1 MVTQQND
8 TNVAKNTTD
17 TPLPER
23 ARSPSYYNIVE
34 ESKRLGETAT
44 KTLVGVKDF
53 LHQEVVLPTPDR
65 LMSNITLLKQRMR
78 HSSETIANVQTVF
91 PLTLFPHSVVF
102 DRSKITITK
111 RTSPWSSVNVSIR
124 IEDVLNVST
133 TLGMLFGS
141 ISIASRVMNSVDH
154 FEIGGFWRRD
164 AMELQRLIQG
174 YAIAKHGGMDT
185 DDLTVAELTEMLRE
199 LAGSA

>member
-8 TNVAKNTTD
+8 TNVAKNTTH

>member
-1 MVTQQND
+1 MVTQQDDN
-8 TNVAKNTTD
+8 NVAKNTTD
-17 TPLPER
+17 APLPER

-44 KTLVGVKDF
+44 RTLVGVKDF
-53 LHQEVVLPTPDR
+53 LHQEVVMPTPDR
-65 LMSNITLLKQRMR
+65 LMSNMTLLKQRMR
-78 HSSETIANVQTVF
+78 HSSEMIANVQTVF

-185 DDLTVAELTEMLRE
+185 DGLTVEQLTEMLRE
-199 LAGSA
+199 LTRSE